1 MLSFRDLDR
10 RFGQTP
16 APIGR
21 LLSDIDV
28 ARGREMAFRL
38 QHPEVLKALIEIA
51 LVQSVEASNAIE
63 NITAPLKRIEQLVEE
78 KTTPRNRSEEEIA
91 GYRSVL
97 STIHS
102 SAPHIPLKPN
112 IIEQLHRDLYQ
123 FSPTRGGRF
132 KDTDNTVEEV
142 MSDGT
147 RRIRFQPVGWFETP
161 AAVEELCA
169 GFTRARDSDAYSP
182 LLLIAAFTLD
192 FLVIHSFSDGNG
204 RMSRLLTLLLLYQS
218 EIEVGRFISIEK
230 LIEGTKESYY
240 QSLEASTAG
249 WHEGRHDLEPWTRY
263 FLGVV
268 LAAYRRFEER
278 SGVLVAVRGAK
289 AEMVKNFIRSSL
301 SDTFRVQDVRQAV
314 PSASDV
320 YIRQLL
326 RQLKSEGVLEQVGKG
341 QHAGWR
347 RLHNDF

>member
-1 MLSFRDLDR
+1 MQSFRDLAR

-16 APIGR
+16 APVGR

-38 QHPEVLKALIEIA
+38 QHPEALKALVEIA

-102 SAPHIPLKPN
+102 SATHIPLKPN
-112 IIEQLHRDLYQ
+112 TIEQLHRDLYQ
-123 FSPTRGGRF
+123 FSPTRGGTF
-132 KDTDNTVEEV
+132 KGTDNTVEEV

-192 FLVIHSFSDGNG
+192 FLVIHPFSDGNG

-218 EIEVGRFISIEK
+218 DIDVGRFISIEK
-230 LIEGTKESYY
+230 LIEDTKESYY
-240 QSLEASTAG
+240 QGLEASTAG
-249 WHEGRHDLEPWTRY
+249 WHEGQHDLEPWTRY
-263 FLGVV
+263 FLGVI
-268 LAAYRRFEER
+268 LAAYRRFEDR
-278 SGVLVAVRGAK
+278 AGMMVAARGAK
-289 AEMVKNFIRSSL
+289 AEMVKDFVRSSL
-301 SDTFRVQDVRQAV
+301 SDTFKVQDVRQAV

-326 RQLKSEGVLEQVGKG
+326 RQLKASGVLDQVGRG
-341 QHAGWR
+341 QHASWR

>member
-1 MLSFRDLDR
+1 MQSFRDLDR

-38 QHPEVLKALIEIA
+38 QHPEVLKALVEIA
-51 LVQSVEASNAIE
+51 IVQSVEASNAIE
-63 NITAPLKRIEQLVEE
+63 NITAPLKRIEQLVSE
-78 KTTPRNRSEEEIA
+78 KVAPRNRSEEEIA
-91 GYRSVL
+91 GYRSAL
-97 STIHS
+97 NTIHS
-102 SAPHIPLKPN
+102 SAPEIPLKPSV
-112 IIEQLHRDLYQ
+112 IEQIHRDLYQ
-123 FSPTRGGRF
+123 FSTTRGGRF
-132 KDTDNTVEEV
+132 KGTDNTVEQV
-142 MSDGT
+142 LPDGT
-147 RRIRFQPVGWFETP
+147 HRVRFQPVGWFETP
-161 AAVEELCA
+161 AAMDELCSR
-169 GFTRARDSDAYSP
+169 FTGARDSDAYNP

-192 FLVIHSFSDGNG
+192 FLVIHPFSDGNG

-240 QSLEASTAG
+240 ESLEASTAG

-263 FLGVV
+263 FLGVI

-278 SGVLVAVRGAK
+278 AGALVAARGAK
-289 AEMVKNFIRSSL
+289 AEMVKTFIRSSL
-301 SDTFRVQDVRQAV
+301 SETFKVQDVRQAV

-326 RQLKSEGVLEQVGKG
+326 RQLKAAGVLVQEGKG